1 MKDLKKRAR
10 EILESYG
17 GKPEKFKGF
26 MCIRKWW
33 EDNYPD
39 IAGELFAIYDKCNEI
54 YDVSIGKFLKSF
66 VFDVDTRVCYDY
78 SDIFTKRSTENINA
92 IIKGTKPSYSEA
104 LRAKIL
110 KAKEIC
116 DERLGYETRS
126 PHELKYCLI
135 NKIESLPVCQL
146 CGGSVEYNGPAYGF
160 RKFCSAKCQNT
171 YHNSQK
177 EVRRADL
184 SDDEVREL
192 ILKEPIDSR
201 NLHNEVVAGCF
212 ENVLEYTNNI
222 FKPLK
227 PNEALYIFLN
237 KLTKDDIM
245 CPVCEVRKRKF
256 ISQGQGYRDTCGCK
270 TCQYGARFDIYYEGG
285 YDPVAKGPY
294 SIRGDIE
301 YRESGFIYIIKS
313 DFSGLTKIGISQDPV
328 SRIKM
333 ISKDIE
339 DVRLINCFYIKS
351 GLINL
356 EEHLHDMYRDN
367 QVLLDPQIAGYTE
380 WFKLSEDDVKD
391 VEGFINGLHSEFE
404 I

>member
-10 EILESYG
+10 EILESHG
-17 GKPEKFKGF
+17 GKPEKFKNF
-26 MCIRKWW
+26 MSMRKWW
-33 EDNYPD
+33 FDNYPEVAHD
-39 IAGELFAIYDKCNEI
+39 LFEEYDRCNEI
-54 YDVSIGKFLKSF
+54 YDVRIVTFLKSF
-66 VFDVDTRVCYDY
+66 AFDVDTRVCYDY

-104 LRAKIL
+104 LRSKIL

-116 DERLGYETRS
+116 DKRLGYETRS
-126 PHELKYCLI
+126 PHELRYCLI

-146 CGGSVEYNGPAYGF
+146 CGGSVEYNSPAYGF

-184 SDDEVREL
+184 SDDEVRER

-227 PNEALYIFLN
+227 TNEALYVFLN
-237 KLTKDDIM
+237 KLTKGDIM
-245 CPVCEVRKRKF
+245 CPVCTVRKRKF
-256 ISQGQGYRDTCGCK
+256 ISQGQGYRVTCGCK
-270 TCQYGARFDIYYEGG
+270 TCHYGAHFGVYYEGG
-285 YDPVAKGPY
+285 YNSVAKGPY
-294 SIRGDIE
+294 SIRGDVE

-313 DFSGLTKIGISQDPV
+313 DFSGLTKIGISQDPM

-339 DVRLINCFYIKS
+339 DVRLISCFYIKS

-356 EEHLHDMYRDN
+356 EEHLHAKYRDK

-380 WFKLSEDDVKD
+380 WFKLSDEDIEN
-391 VEGFINGLHSEFE
+391 VEEFISELRSE
-404 I
+404 YKV

>member
-1 MKDLKKRAR
+1 MKDLKKRVR
-10 EILESYG
+10 EILESHG
-17 GKPEKFKGF
+17 GSAEKFKNF
-26 MCIRKWW
+26 MSMRKWW

-39 IAGELFAIYDKCNEI
+39 IASELFAIYDKCNEI
-54 YDVSIGKFLKSF
+54 YDVSIGNFLKSF
-66 VFDVDTRVCYDY
+66 AFDVDTRVCYDY

-92 IIKGTKPSYSEA
+92 IIKGTKPSYSEE

-126 PHELKYCLI
+126 PHELRYCLI

-177 EVRRADL
+177 PIGRVDL

-192 ILKEPIDSR
+192 ILSVGIDHR
-201 NLHNEVVAGCF
+201 NLHNEVVASCF
-212 ENVLEYTNNI
+212 DNVLDYTNGI

-227 PNEALYIFLN
+227 ANEALYIFLN
-237 KLTKDDIM
+237 KLEKSDVM

-256 ISQGQGYRDTCGCK
+256 ISQGQGYLKTCGCK
-270 TCQYGARFDIYYEGG
+270 SCAYGIRHGVYYEGANS
-285 YDPVAKGPY
+285 VSRGPY
-294 SIRGDIE
+294 SIRGDVE
-301 YRESGFIYIIKS
+301 YRESGFIYILKS
-313 DFSGLTKIGISQDPV
+313 DFSGLTKIGVTQDPIH
-328 SRIKM
+328 RIKT
-333 ISKDIE
+333 ISRDIE
-339 DVRLINCFYIKS
+339 DVGIVNCFYIKR
-351 GLINL
+351 GLLDL
-356 EEHLHDMYRDN
+356 EKYIHEKYRDN
-367 QVLLDPQIAGYTE
+367 QVLLDSQIAGYTE
-380 WFKLSEDDVKD
+380 WFKLSESEIED
-391 VEGFINGLHSEFE
+391 VEVFISGLHSKFE